1 VTVTEQTS
9 LPPVARVLQAQD
21 IPFRVYHHAH
31 PIRSLEQAA
40 RERGQR
46 LEQVVRSL
54 LFRVGD
60 GHFVL
65 VLMPGGLRVDWPVLR
80 RHLGVSRVTTATP
93 EEVLAVTG
101 YPVGAVGPLG
111 LRQAVPILADPRA
124 FAPEEM
130 SVGSGEP
137 GVAVILRSADLR
149 RALGD
154 QVTLVPL
161 GQVAQRA

>member
-1 VTVTEQTS
+1 MSENGA
-9 LPPVARVLQAQD
+9 LPPVARVLQAQG
-21 IPFRVYHHAH
+21 ISFRVYRHGH

-54 LFRVGD
+54 LFRAGD
-60 GHFVL
+60 GDFVL
-65 VLMPGGLRVDWPVLR
+65 VLMPGGLRVDWPALR
-80 RHLGVSRVTTATP
+80 RHLGVSRVTMATP

-111 LRQAVPILADPRA
+111 LRQAVPILADPQV
-124 FAPEEM
+124 FVPQEV

-149 RALGD
+149 RVLGD
-154 QVTLVPL
+154 RVTVVPL
-161 GQVAQRA
+161 GKAG